1 MVTADDK
8 AVRCLQDLKNVYN
21 LKSVGIA
28 EITIEFQLRS
38 LLSDEEAQIPT
49 QNVKY
54 PREIGFEDSDLYT
67 DDPEEAYCEGNT
79 SQNITDSMSRL
90 ISSIENVSLPPIE
103 PVHEEEKESS
113 DSETSDLTVCTM
125 DSDLKDEDMLTVEEV
140 PAAETSPNGTE
151 GRRKKKR

>member
-79 SQNITDSMSRL
+79 SQN
-90 ISSIENVSLPPIE
+90 VSEEQLVVTSEDDDHPMRKLRYNLRSLRINPTE
-103 PVHEEEKESS
+103 P
-113 DSETSDLTVCTM
+113 
-125 DSDLKDEDMLTVEEV
+125 
-140 PAAETSPNGTE
+140 
-151 GRRKKKR
+151 

>member
-28 EITIEFQLRS
+28 DEITIEFQLRS

-49 QNVKY
+49 QNVQY
-54 PREIGFEDSDLYT
+54 PREIDFKDSDLYT

-79 SQNITDSMSRL
+79 SQN
-90 ISSIENVSLPPIE
+90 VSGGA
-103 PVHEEEKESS
+103 V
-113 DSETSDLTVCTM
+113 
-125 DSDLKDEDMLTVEEV
+125 
-140 PAAETSPNGTE
+140 
-151 GRRKKKR
+151 GRDIGCVVTLLAIVASVVGFVIIKRH

>member
-1 MVTADDK
+1 MPAGLK
-8 AVRCLQDLKNVYN
+8 KRLQFKVCWY
-21 LKSVGIA
+21 A

-79 SQNITDSMSRL
+79 SQN
-90 ISSIENVSLPPIE
+90 VS
-103 PVHEEEKESS
+103 EEQLVVT
-113 DSETSDLTVCTM
+113 SEDDDHPDKGKINIYL
-125 DSDLKDEDMLTVEEV
+125 
-140 PAAETSPNGTE
+140 NY
-151 GRRKKKR
+151 